1 MCSRSRATIFT
12 GPFPAK
18 NGVTE
23 VLQFG
28 TDPDETGQ
36 VTLHPSKQNM
46 AKLLES
52 AGYNVQYRGKWHM
65 SKDPSGT
72 QAVQSRR
79 DLECY
84 HFEGWRT
91 PERGVVRPREGRGD
105 AGEAHRA
112 DGRDSHDSRR
122 RASLMPPAPAP
133 APRRRPRCSVPRQ
146 PDAAGR
152 LAGGGVVRRRLARLT
167 VRQATRLSSGVRA
180 DVLVRDGHIS
190 WGQVRTPLAA
200 GSAGG
205 TEPSSAQAW
214 SSPSA
219 AVARGDHGIS
229 RTHGQTYYARPDGS
243 ARREE

>member
-12 GPFPAK
+12 GPFPAE

-112 DGRDSHDSRR
+112 DGRDSHNSRR
-122 RASLMPPAPAP
+122 RASLKPPAPPLGP
-133 APRRRPRCSVPRQ
+133 APPLAPRLRRAARLRRASRLRRRPRVWASRP
-146 PDAAGR
+146 PAA
-152 LAGGGVVRRRLARLT
+152 
-167 VRQATRLSSGVRA
+167 
-180 DVLVRDGHIS
+180 
-190 WGQVRTPLAA
+190 
-200 GSAGG
+200 
-205 TEPSSAQAW
+205 
-214 SSPSA
+214 SP
-219 AVARGDHGIS
+219 GEG
-229 RTHGQTYYARPDGS
+229 
-243 ARREE
+243 